1 MVDEDE
7 KLNKVQITKKKK
19 KKDKMLMMWCKKKF
33 EKFIAK
39 LPFYIYY
46 RQMCIN
52 IVFGF

>member
-7 KLNKVQITKKKK
+7 KLNKVQIKKK
-19 KKDKMLMMWCKKKF
+19 KKDKMLMTWCKKKF

-46 RQMCIN
+46 R
-52 IVFGF
+52 